1 MPPHNT
7 FVLVHGAWGGAW
19 VWKRVLARLRA
30 AGREVH
36 AVTLTGCGERAHL
49 RHAGID
55 LFTHVADV
63 LALIDAE
70 ELGDITLV
78 GHSYGG
84 QVITGV
90 ADRLL
95 QRACG
100 GKDDGNKGVAGDCSA
115 QADAADSPS
124 RDTSTANA
132 TASTTENSTGNAAG
146 QSGSTTVDSTGS
158 PTRATGACR
167 VRQLVYVDAMVPL
180 PGEGWGDLHPPKVV
194 AARRAAA
201 AAHDNA
207 LPPVDPV
214 HFGIEG
220 ADRDW
225 LLRRHV
231 PHPFGAY
238 QQPLPFDGE
247 RWAALPRCFVDCVN
261 PAYATIA
268 EARLR
273 VRQQPGWHL
282 VELDTGHF
290 PMLTR
295 PGDLTE
301 LLLELS

>member
-1 MPPHNT
+1 ML
-7 FVLVHGAWGGAW
+7 VLVHGAWGGAW
-19 VWKRVLARLRA
+19 VWRRVLAPLRA

-36 AVTLTGCGERAHL
+36 AVTLSGCGERAHL

-55 LFTHVADV
+55 LFTHIDDV
-63 LALIDAE
+63 LGLIDAE
-70 ELGDITLV
+70 ELGAITLV
-78 GHSYGG
+78 GHSYAG

-95 QRACG
+95 QR
-100 GKDDGNKGVAGDCSA
+100 
-115 QADAADSPS
+115 QADAALAPQ
-124 RDTSTANA
+124 AACGA
-132 TASTTENSTGNAAG
+132 TRLPA
-146 QSGSTTVDSTGS
+146 
-158 PTRATGACR
+158 

-180 PGEGWGDLHPPKVV
+180 PGEGWGTLHPPQVV

-214 HFGIEG
+214 HFGLEG

-238 QQPLPFDGE
+238 QQPLHFDFD
-247 RWAALPRCFVDCVN
+247 RWAALPRCFIDCTQ

-273 VRQQPGWHL
+273 VRSQSGWRL
-282 VELDTGHF
+282 EEMATGHF
-290 PMLTR
+290 PMLTQ
-295 PGDLTE
+295 PEALTR